1 MPDQRFH
8 NVNILVACA
17 GPDKGDALET
27 RYGPMVSR
35 AGTKLKH
42 TMSDVELM
50 ERHWSNCAG
59 SDEDIT
65 NLVVENPTVDDF
77 RIAIDRANFLLKDYP
92 TSKSGVDFYF
102 AGHGTTDGRLV
113 LRDGYLGADDFLEM
127 LSSYSST
134 DGGRLGFGFM
144 LDCCFSG
151 AFLFKTIE
159 YLEEDNHRM
168 RRKLR
173 MYDAFV
179 SSMYDEVSRESD
191 MLGHGI
197 FTFASAIQS
206 NSGIDK
212 KRLQELVAGVPDRTG
227 LKSLLVNDI
236 SAMDFSPFA
245 PAATR
250 LTTYLS
256 LGTQNPIDCVNGHT
270 LITEGRGEVSLADI
284 EKTIDSRDLA
294 NAFNP

>member
-1 MPDQRFH
+1 MPDQRLH

-17 GPDKGDALET
+17 GPAKGDVLET

-35 AGTKLKH
+35 AGTTLKH

-50 ERHWSNCAG
+50 DQYWSSCAS
-59 SDEDIT
+59 SDGDIT
-65 NLVVENPTVDDF
+65 NLVLENPTIDDL
-77 RIAIDRANFLLKDYP
+77 RATIDHANFLLKVYP
-92 TSKSGVDFYF
+92 TSKSGIDFYF
-102 AGHGTTDGRLV
+102 AGHGTTNGKLV
-113 LRDGYLGADDFLEM
+113 LRDGYLGADDFLGM

-151 AFLFKTIE
+151 GFLFKTIE
-159 YLEEDNHRM
+159 YLEEDNHR
-168 RRKLR
+168 RRQKLR

-197 FTFASAIQS
+197 FTFASAIQTI
-206 NSGIDK
+206 SGINN
-212 KRLQELVAGVPDRTG
+212 KRLLELVAGVPDQTG
-227 LKSLLVNDI
+227 LRSLLVQDI
-236 SAMDFSPFA
+236 SAMDFGPFA
-245 PAATR
+245 PAGTR

-270 LITEGRGEVSLADI
+270 LITESRGEVSLVDI
-284 EKTIDSRDLA
+284 EETIDSRVLA
-294 NAFNP
+294 DAFTS